1 MDSQHATLHDL
12 SHSLTPLSPAADSN
26 DEVDRLLTFPV
37 TPEWSVADDRAD
49 EESDLSPLT
58 SSDEEGEDVNTTPRP
73 TKGRRML
80 RPRVAKVIPSM
91 IEYATSSLEL
101 EAIGLPSPPSAV
113 DQPQQ
118 ISRKRKHAESL
129 PAEATPAARV
139 PRPKPGPYVS
149 KDRCHQCRN
158 LPRYAF
164 MRCTSNDESGRLCR
178 KLFCASCVIK
188 RYPDDVDLNPQI
200 RKWKCPF
207 CRDACNC
214 TKCCSKRNAAYT
226 STSDVKIDHETLLYY
241 AALMPGNSKPKKSL
255 PPPKPL
261 KLANHKSKPAKK
273 LDPKLVRS
281 ATRTKLEKARNA
293 DSGTARDVASIIRGL
308 ADTAA
313 MFEKFGCVS
322 GEYWGVVFSN
332 VDGGRIG
339 VAYVG
344 EQLPDI
350 FVRKDVKTEE
360 DDDQVEVP
368 PPRAKRL
375 RVSSRLSA

>member
-1 MDSQHATLHDL
+1 MDSQHATPYDL

-37 TPEWSVADDRAD
+37 TPEWSLPDDRAD

-58 SSDEEGEDVNTTPRP
+58 SSDEEGKDVNTTPRP
-73 TKGRRML
+73 LKDRRML

-91 IEYATSSLEL
+91 IEYTTSSLE
-101 EAIGLPSPPSAV
+101 ATGLPSPPSAV
-113 DQPQQ
+113 DQPQR
-118 ISRKRKHAESL
+118 ISKKRKHTESL
-129 PAEATPAARV
+129 PAEITPTARA
-139 PRPKPGPYVS
+139 PKPKPGPYVS
-149 KDRCHQCRN
+149 KETCHQCRN

-164 MRCTSNDESGRLCR
+164 MRCTTNDESGRLCR

-207 CRDACNC
+207 CRDVCNC
-214 TKCCSKRNAAYT
+214 TKCCFKRSEAYT

-255 PPPKPL
+255 PPPKPP
-261 KLANHKSKPAKK
+261 KLANHTPKPAKK
-273 LDPKLVRS
+273 SDSKLVRS

-293 DSGTARDVASIIRGL
+293 DMGAARDVASIIRGL

-313 MFEKFGCVS
+313 MFEGFGCVS

-350 FVRKDVKTEE
+350 FVHKDVKTEE
-360 DDDQVEVP
+360 DDEEVEVL
-368 PPRAKRL
+368 PPRAKRP